1 MKILGIETSSKTAS
15 VAVAD
20 ENGIL
25 GEFSY
30 SAKKTHSQVIL
41 PLALE
46 LLEKLELTIKD
57 MDCVAVSDG
66 PGSYTGLRIGI
77 AAAKGLTFSGEI
89 KCCGVSSLMALAY
102 ELAAFEGTV
111 AAAVRARAGVVY
123 FGAYSFENGRPVCVL
138 QDRVCTDEQL
148 EELIAGL
155 DGKVMLT
162 GDICQEVKEKL
173 FPNSENI
180 SAAPLYLRELR
191 ASSLCAIAAAM
202 KDNWTDGEQL
212 NARYLQ
218 ETKAEK
224 DKRFSENAR
233 TENI

>member
-25 GEFSY
+25 GELSY

-77 AAAKGLTFSGEI
+77 AAAKGLTFTGEI
-89 KCCGVSSLMALAY
+89 N
-102 ELAAFEGTV
+102 AAEF
-111 AAAVRARAGVVY
+111 RR
-123 FGAYSFENGRPVCVL
+123 
-138 QDRVCTDEQL
+138 
-148 EELIAGL
+148 
-155 DGKVMLT
+155 
-162 GDICQEVKEKL
+162 
-173 FPNSENI
+173 
-180 SAAPLYLRELR
+180 
-191 ASSLCAIAAAM
+191 
-202 KDNWTDGEQL
+202 
-212 NARYLQ
+212 
-218 ETKAEK
+218 
-224 DKRFSENAR
+224 
-233 TENI
+233 